1 MSRAVVVGLRPHYLI
16 VPKLNTQHMTVTSRD
31 VTTQLRIQRRGP
43 RGRFPYFQTKQRTE
57 GRKKIFFFTGIDS
70 CSLTAVSSAQV
81 LNLFIY
87 FYCHC

>member
-43 RGRFPYFQTKQRTE
+43 RGRFPYFQTKQKTE
-57 GRKKIFFFTGIDS
+57 GRKKIFFSPESTP
-70 CSLTAVSSAQV
+70 VV
-81 LNLFIY
+81 LQQSPLPRY
-87 FYCHC
+87 

>member
-43 RGRFPYFQTKQRTE
+43 RGRFPYF
-57 GRKKIFFFTGIDS
+57 
-70 CSLTAVSSAQV
+70 
-81 LNLFIY
+81 
-87 FYCHC
+87 